1 VRIRPPESPSRGAAV
16 LDQRMTLLQEQRAA
30 LRILEG
36 IEEGTMSAA
45 DSFSL
50 VEDADPALV
59 YLIFTWLRKKYADHV
74 NSDAVIGRLLAISD
88 RGSIPGKMKEGKADA
103 VSQWFEENHSYRDLG
118 SKEFIELIIEK
129 LEG

>member
-1 VRIRPPESPSRGAAV
+1 MAFQQQQ
-16 LDQRMTLLQEQRAA
+16 LAA

-36 IEEGTMSAA
+36 IEEGSMSTA
-45 DSFSL
+45 DSYAL

-59 YLIFTWLRKKYADHV
+59 YLIFTWLRKRYADHV
-74 NSDAVIGRLLAISD
+74 NSDAVIGRLVEVSG
-88 RGSIPGKMKEGKADA
+88 RGTIPAKMKEGQADP
-103 VSQWFEENHSYRDLG
+103 VSRWFEESYSYRDLG